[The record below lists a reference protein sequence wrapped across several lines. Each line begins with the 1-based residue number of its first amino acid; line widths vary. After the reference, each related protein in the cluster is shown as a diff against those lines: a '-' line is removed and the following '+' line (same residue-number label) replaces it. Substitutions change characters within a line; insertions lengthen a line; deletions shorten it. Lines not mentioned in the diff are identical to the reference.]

1 MDLSKIEIVLGIL
14 VIVSGFI
21 VFIVT
26 KIVDSLKHED
36 CQDNKISRHDEKI
49 RLLSSKV
56 DSLEER
62 EKNRDLAILEIK
74 TEMQHTQTMIQHLGE
89 NHQESFI
96 KLIGLIEK
104 MDENRSK

>member
-1 MDLSKIEIVLGIL
+1 MDLTKIEVVLGIL
-14 VIVSGFI
+14 VVISGFI
-21 VFIVT
+21 VFIIN
-26 KIVDSLKHED
+26 KIVNSLKHED
-36 CQDNKISRHDEKI
+36 MQDNEISRHEEKI
-49 RLLSSKV
+49 VLLLSKV
-56 DSLEER
+56 DNLEER